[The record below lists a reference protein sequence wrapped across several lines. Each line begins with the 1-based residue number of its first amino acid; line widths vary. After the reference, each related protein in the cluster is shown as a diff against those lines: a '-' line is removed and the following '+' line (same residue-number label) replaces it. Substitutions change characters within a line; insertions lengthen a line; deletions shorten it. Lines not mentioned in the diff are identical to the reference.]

1 MTKTSKQTLILA
13 ILMIFATSLI
23 SACSSGTPTL
33 DIDAQKTGFAQ
44 TADAQASL
52 TAAAQPTFTS
62 SPTLEATAT
71 PTQTE
76 TPQDGTGTVVTTGT
90 TTVEN
95 GGTDSPRT
103 ATATSSTSGGI
114 DDAQWRAQ
122 SPEDNT
128 EFLPGETFTV
138 TWKLEN
144 TGTSTWTTSYY
155 IQFTSGDQMDAE
167 EKVYLPY
174 PVPPGK
180 NVEVSVDL
188 KAPNDAGEY
197 KSVWSLLNT
206 NDEVF
211 YTNFFI
217 VINVVE
223 D

>member
-1 MTKTSKQTLILA
+1 
-13 ILMIFATSLI
+13 
-23 SACSSGTPTL
+23 
-33 DIDAQKTGFAQ
+33 
-44 TADAQASL
+44 
-52 TAAAQPTFTS
+52 
-62 SPTLEATAT
+62 
-71 PTQTE
+71 
-76 TPQDGTGTVVTTGT
+76 
-90 TTVEN
+90 
-95 GGTDSPRT
+95 
-103 ATATSSTSGGI
+103 
-114 DDAQWRAQ
+114 
-122 SPEDNT
+122 
-128 EFLPGETFTV
+128 
-138 TWKLEN
+138 
-144 TGTSTWTTSYY
+144 
-155 IQFTSGDQMDAE
+155 MDAE

>member
-1 MTKTSKQTLILA
+1 
-13 ILMIFATSLI
+13 
-23 SACSSGTPTL
+23 
-33 DIDAQKTGFAQ
+33 
-44 TADAQASL
+44 
-52 TAAAQPTFTS
+52 
-62 SPTLEATAT
+62 
-71 PTQTE
+71 
-76 TPQDGTGTVVTTGT
+76 
-90 TTVEN
+90 VEN